1 MAAACLY
8 IQTTG
13 RGIVACRSY
22 YSGGGR
28 GRRMNGIAVQQWQ
41 TLQLMSNTKPCLLKD
56 ARVEVLY
63 GYILCFCNSLFG
75 GVCAIFMGRDLN

>member
-1 MAAACLY
+1 
-8 IQTTG
+8 
-13 RGIVACRSY
+13 
-22 YSGGGR
+22 
-28 GRRMNGIAVQQWQ
+28 MNGIAVQQWQ